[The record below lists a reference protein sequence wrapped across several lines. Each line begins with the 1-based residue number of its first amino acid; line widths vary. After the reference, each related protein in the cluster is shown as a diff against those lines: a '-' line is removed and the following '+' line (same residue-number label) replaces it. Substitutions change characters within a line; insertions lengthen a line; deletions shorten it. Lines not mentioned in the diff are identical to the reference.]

1 MTNAV
6 ETFDVG
12 ANHLY
17 AEQSDL
23 IEYLPEGYAERFTEF
38 GQPLVGV
45 RGLENAAGFEAICD
59 SIGKETVARL
69 LEDQTPAE
77 IVRERLF
84 DHVDLALLTGSK
96 PFYAPS
102 SIPNKDY
109 GNALCTAYNDY
120 TIDEWLA
127 VDERFRYTMTV
138 NHQDPSAAAEEIG
151 RIGDHPQV
159 VGVNLSPRSDKPFG
173 NKEYDPI
180 HEAAEQA
187 GLVITLR
194 PTFGSAGV
202 HGHPPTAGGYPTNST
217 EREVIQPAQVQ
228 AHIQSYVFE
237 GAFEKFPGLRLA
249 AIGWGWSWLPGYLWR
264 IDSEWKNLH
273 TEIPWVEQPPSEY
286 IRDHVRFDV
295 QPVEEI
301 ESGSYIETVYEWIDG
316 ADLLMYGS
324 GFPEEAVTDPDG
336 ILTSLP
342 HSDRRRILADNAA
355 DLFSPA

>member
-1 MTNAV
+1 MPKAV
-6 ETFDVG
+6 DVLDVG
-12 ANHLY
+12 VNHLY
-17 AEQSDL
+17 AEQKDL
-23 IEYLPEGYAERFTEF
+23 VEYLPEGYAERFTEF

-59 SIGKETVARL
+59 AIGKDRVEEL
-69 LEDQTPAE
+69 LEDGTPAE
-77 IVRERLF
+77 ILGDRLF
-84 DHVDLALLTGSK
+84 DHVDAAVLKGSK

-127 VDERFRYTMTV
+127 VDERFHYAITV
-138 NHQDPSAAAEEIG
+138 NHQDPSAAAEEIR

-159 VGVNLSPRSDKPFG
+159 VGVNLSPRADKPFG

-180 HEAAEQA
+180 HEAAEET
-187 GLVITLR
+187 GLVVTLC

-202 HGHPPTAGGYPTNST
+202 HGHPPSAGGYLTNSA

-237 GAFEKFPGLRLA
+237 GAFEKFPDLRIA

-286 IRDHVRFDV
+286 IRDHMRFGI
-295 QPVEEI
+295 QSVEDI
-301 ESGSYIETVYEWIDG
+301 EHSSYIETVFEWID
-316 ADLLMYGS
+316 AEDLLMYGS
-324 GFPEEAVTDPDG
+324 NFPNDSVADPDET
-336 ILTSLP
+336 LTSIA
-342 HSDRRRILADNAA
+342 SSARRKILSDNAT
-355 DLFSPA
+355 DLFDLG

>member
-1 MTNAV
+1 MSNAG
-6 ETFDVG
+6 DVLDV
-12 ANHLY
+12 AVNHLY
-17 AEQSDL
+17 AEQKDL

-59 SIGKETVARL
+59 GIGRETVVHL
-69 LEDQTPAE
+69 LEDRTPAE
-77 IVRERLF
+77 IVSDRLF
-84 DHVDLALLTGSK
+84 DRVDAAILKGSK

-120 TIDEWLA
+120 TIDEWLT
-127 VDERFRYTMTV
+127 VDDRFRYTMTV
-138 NHQDPSAAAEEIG
+138 NHQDPQAAAEEIR
-151 RIGDHPQV
+151 RIGDHQQV

-173 NKEYDPI
+173 NKQYDPI
-180 HEAAEQA
+180 HEAAEEM
-187 GLVITLR
+187 GVTITLC

-237 GAFEKFPGLRLA
+237 GAFEKFPELRIA

-286 IRDHVRFDV
+286 IREQVRLDV
-295 QPVEEI
+295 RPVEEI

-316 ADLLMYGS
+316 EDLLMYGS
-324 GFPEEAVTDPDG
+324 NFPKEPLTDPDEV
-336 ILTSLP
+336 LTSLSP
-342 HSDRRRILADNAA
+342 SSRQKILADNAA
-355 DLFSPA
+355 DWFDFG